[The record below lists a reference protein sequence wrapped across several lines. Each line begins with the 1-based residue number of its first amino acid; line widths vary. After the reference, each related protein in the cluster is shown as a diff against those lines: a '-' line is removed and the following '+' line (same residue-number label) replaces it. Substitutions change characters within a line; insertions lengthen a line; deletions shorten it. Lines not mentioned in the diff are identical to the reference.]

1 MNRSN
6 RMNFRLHNY
15 VILQAMPRA
24 IPQTHSAFYPYRLST
39 DLANMDA
46 NTLNYWL
53 SKFVQ
58 EVANSEG
65 KVYSART
72 LYETICGIR
81 RHLEETVGS
90 EALNREDASD
100 KR

>member
-1 MNRSN
+1 MYKVQS
-6 RMNFRLHNY
+6 
-15 VILQAMPRA
+15 
-24 IPQTHSAFYPYRLST
+24 SST

-58 EVANSEG
+58 EVAISEG
-65 KVYSART
+65 KVYPART
-72 LYETICGIR
+72 LYEIICGIR
-81 RHLEETVGS
+81 RHLEEIVGI
-90 EALNREDASD
+90 EALNRVDASD